1 MSFELVAGRNNGYG
15 DLVGPDSTASG
26 ACARLRARFV
36 MNNPVLAFSFLVLA
50 ALQTAG
56 QGPVESL
63 MKAKAGYAHRLL
75 DAVVMGELE
84 TAREQAFRLKA
95 VAETADWNVMDT
107 PEYVRESEA
116 FLRATE
122 RLLQAAGSK
131 NHEATALAYVELTLS
146 CVHCHRY
153 VNANR

>member
-1 MSFELVAGRNNGYG
+1 
-15 DLVGPDSTASG
+15 
-26 ACARLRARFV
+26 
-36 MNNPVLAFSFLVLA
+36 MNNPALALSLLA
-50 ALQTAG
+50 LLALQTAR

-75 DAVVMGELE
+75 DAVVLGDLE
-84 TAREQAFRLKA
+84 TARDQAFRLKA

-116 FLRATE
+116 FIRATD
-122 RLLQAAGSK
+122 RLLQSAGSK
-131 NHEATALAYVELTLS
+131 NPEAVALAYVEVTLS

-153 VNANR
+153 VSAQR

>member
-1 MSFELVAGRNNGYG
+1 
-15 DLVGPDSTASG
+15 
-26 ACARLRARFV
+26 
-36 MNNPVLAFSFLVLA
+36 MNNPVLALSLLVLM
-50 ALQTAG
+50 ALQTAR

-75 DAVVMGELE
+75 DAVVLGDLE
-84 TAREQAFRLKA
+84 TARDQAFRLKA

-116 FLRATE
+116 FIRATD
-122 RLLQAAGSK
+122 RLLQSAGSK
-131 NHEATALAYVELTLS
+131 NPEAVALAYVEVTLS

-153 VNANR
+153 VSAQR

>member
-1 MSFELVAGRNNGYG
+1 
-15 DLVGPDSTASG
+15 
-26 ACARLRARFV
+26 
-36 MNNPVLAFSFLVLA
+36 MNNPALAISLLVLM
-50 ALQTAG
+50 ALQTAR

-75 DAVVMGELE
+75 DAVVLGELE
-84 TAREQAFRLKA
+84 TARDQAFRLKA

-116 FLRATE
+116 FIRATD
-122 RLLQAAGSK
+122 RLLQSAGSK
-131 NHEATALAYVELTLS
+131 NPEAVALAYVEVTLS

-153 VNANR
+153 VSAQR

>member
-1 MSFELVAGRNNGYG
+1 
-15 DLVGPDSTASG
+15 
-26 ACARLRARFV
+26 
-36 MNNPVLAFSFLVLA
+36 MNNSALVISLLVLS
-50 ALQTAG
+50 ALQTAR

-75 DAVVMGELE
+75 DAVVLGELE
-84 TAREQAFRLKA
+84 TVRDQAFRLKA

-116 FLRATE
+116 FIRATD
-122 RLLQAAGSK
+122 RLLQSAGSK
-131 NHEATALAYVELTLS
+131 NPEAVALAYVEVTLS

-153 VNANR
+153 VSAQR

>member
-1 MSFELVAGRNNGYG
+1 
-15 DLVGPDSTASG
+15 
-26 ACARLRARFV
+26 
-36 MNNPVLAFSFLVLA
+36 MNNPVLAISLLVLM
-50 ALQTAG
+50 ALQTAR

-75 DAVVMGELE
+75 DAVVLGELE
-84 TAREQAFRLKA
+84 TARDQAFRLKA

-116 FLRATE
+116 FIRATD
-122 RLLQAAGSK
+122 RLLQSAESK
-131 NHEATALAYVELTLS
+131 NPEAVALAYVEVTLS

-153 VNANR
+153 VSAQR